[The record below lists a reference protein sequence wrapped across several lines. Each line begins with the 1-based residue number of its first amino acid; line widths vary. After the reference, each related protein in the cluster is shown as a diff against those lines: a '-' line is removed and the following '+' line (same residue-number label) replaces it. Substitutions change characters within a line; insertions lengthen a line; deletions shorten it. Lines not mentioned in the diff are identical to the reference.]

1 MYVNRNLKISVIE
14 DNFQMSEMIKD
25 YLSTK
30 FPASDINVYNTGE
43 DALKGIITEQDII
56 VLDYHLDSENP
67 KALNGIQILM
77 KLKERFNAPVIFLSS
92 QERADIS
99 ANTIKYGAYDYIVKN
114 EGAFHRLEI
123 VVNNILGHADVKKN
137 LGTQKFF
144 NTILVVLMIVLVTG
158 FILMR
163 MFS

>member
-1 MYVNRNLKISVIE
+1 
-14 DNFQMSEMIKD
+14 MIRD
-25 YLSTK
+25 YLSMK
-30 FPASDINVYNTGE
+30 FPASEITVYNTGE
-43 DALKGIITEQDII
+43 EALNGIITEQDVI

-67 KALNGIQILM
+67 KALNGIQILQ
-77 KLKERFNAPVIFLSS
+77 KLRERYSTPVIFLSS

-114 EGAFHRLEI
+114 EAAFNRLEI
-123 VVNNILGHADVKKN
+123 VINNIIGHSDVKKT

-163 MFS
+163 MF

>member
-1 MYVNRNLKISVIE
+1 MYVNRNLKITVIE
-14 DNFQMSEMIKD
+14 DNKQMSEMIRD
-25 YLSTK
+25 YLTTK
-30 FPASDINVYNTGE
+30 FAASEITVYNTGE
-43 DALKGIITEQDII
+43 DALNGIITEQDVI
-56 VLDYHLDSENP
+56 VLDYNLDSENT

-77 KLKERFNAPVIFLSS
+77 KLKDRFKSPVIFLSS

-114 EGAFHRLEI
+114 EAAFTRLEI
-123 VVNNILGHADVKKN
+123 VIGNIIGHSDVKKN

-144 NTILVVLMIVLVTG
+144 NTILVVLVIVLITG

-163 MFS
+163 MF